1 MDLNQQK
8 KIKVCA
14 VIGARPQ
21 FIKHAPVELAARGR
35 LKLHTIHTGQH
46 YDYRMSQIFFDELGI
61 APPDTML
68 QTGGGHHGE
77 MTARML
83 TEIEKTLLD
92 IHPDLM
98 LVYGDTNS
106 TLAGALAAAKIN
118 IPIIH
123 IEAGLR
129 SYNRTM
135 PEEINRVLTDHLSS
149 YLFAPTDT
157 AVENLKKEGIAD
169 GVHRCGDVMCDMIR
183 IAKERKIL
191 MDAPRDYIY
200 MTLHRPYNTDDLSR
214 LDLILSTLSSI
225 GREVRFYVH
234 PRTAA
239 RIREG
244 LDPSHYKGIQFFD
257 PLSYF
262 DNLNAMNQSS
272 AIITDSGGIQKE
284 AYILRKKCIT
294 LRSETE
300 WTETLEGGW
309 NKLIWDNL
317 NEIPV
322 ALNSSTGMYREGLYG
337 NGHAAEEIWDQVLK
351 KFF

>member
-1 MDLNQQK
+1 MELNQGK
-8 KIKVCA
+8 RIKVCA

-21 FIKHAPVELAARGR
+21 FIKHAPVELAAREK
-35 LKLHTIHTGQH
+35 LNLHTIHTGQH

-61 APPDTML
+61 APPDTLL
-68 QTGGGHHGE
+68 QAGGGMHGE
-77 MTARML
+77 MTGRML
-83 TEIEKTLLD
+83 SEIEKVLVD
-92 IHPDLM
+92 VRPDLM

-106 TLAGALAAAKIN
+106 TLAGSLAAAKLN

-123 IEAGLR
+123 VEAGLR
-129 SYNRTM
+129 SYNRSM
-135 PEEINRVLTDHLSS
+135 PEEINRVLTDHLSAH
-149 YLFAPTDT
+149 LFAPTDA
-157 AVENLKKEGIAD
+157 AVENLKKEGITA

-183 IAKERKIL
+183 IARERQIL
-191 MDAPRDYIY
+191 RDIPGDYIY
-200 MTLHRPYNTDDLSR
+200 MTLHRPYNTDDLGR
-214 LDLILSTLSSI
+214 LDQILSTLASM

-244 LDPSHYKGIQFFD
+244 LDPAHYKGIQFHD

-309 NKLIWDNL
+309 NQLIWEDLSKIAIALDN
-317 NEIPV
+317 P
-322 ALNSSTGMYREGLYG
+322 TGPYRDGLYG
-337 NGHAAEEIWDQVLK
+337 DGYAAKEMWDLVLNQYS
-351 KFF
+351 